1 MDGAN
6 FEEVRPS
13 IISAVIVLTIT
24 LNGTVIAVICR
35 YPQLRE
41 DRTTM
46 FILSLT
52 LSDLANG
59 CIVMP
64 ISAALCSRFTPT
76 VRDMSPFLPKL
87 HAMCSFWFVVTSLH
101 SLCWVTVYKMVAI
114 TRPFRCEQILSRTRC
129 YVVIIV
135 IWVVGAM
142 AGFGFAMLTRV
153 SYWNFDTCMHG
164 LPSTSQNLID
174 TDLLLMFILIF
185 GVCVPMILM
194 FGATATILHAITRAH
209 RQIAAQTHS
218 IGGTATEQNSSLTLR
233 SIRSGKNV
241 LIVFLAHMILIIPLT
256 VYTAGIVIGK
266 EKAMSPLFTFLAVWL
281 LNSNSFVNSLIY
293 LVLFQSVRSK
303 TIKMFAHWCRLLGF
317 GR

>member
-6 FEEVRPS
+6 FDDVRPS
-13 IISAVIVLTIT
+13 IISAVIVLNI
-24 LNGTVIAVICR
+24 LMNGIVIAVLFR

-59 CIVMP
+59 CTVMP
-64 ISAALCSRFTPT
+64 ISAAMCSRFTPA
-76 VRDMSPFLPKL
+76 VRDMTPFLPKL
-87 HAMCSFWFVVTSLH
+87 HAMCSVWFVVTSLH

-114 TRPFRCEQILSRTRC
+114 TRPFRCEQILSRKRC

-135 IWVVGAM
+135 LWVVGAM
-142 AGFGFAMLTRV
+142 AGFARSTRV

-164 LPSTSQNLID
+164 LPSTSQNLTD
-174 TDLLLMFILIF
+174 TELLLMFILIF

-194 FGATATILHAITRAH
+194 FVATATILHAITRVH
-209 RQIAAQTHS
+209 RHIAAQTHS
-218 IGGTATEQNSSLTLR
+218 IGGAATEQNSSLTSR

-241 LIVFLAHMILIIPLT
+241 LVVFLAHMILIIPLT
-256 VYTAGIVIGK
+256 VYTTVFVMGNAEVMPSLLK
-266 EKAMSPLFTFLAVWL
+266 FLAVWL
-281 LNSNSFVNSLIY
+281 LMSNSFVNSFLY
-293 LVLFQSVRSK
+293 LVVFQSVRSK
-303 TIKMFAHWCRLLGF
+303 TIKMLTQWCRLLGF

>member
-6 FEEVRPS
+6 FDEVRPS
-13 IISAVIVLTIT
+13 ITSAVVVLNIT
-24 LNGTVIAVICR
+24 LNVTVIAVICR

-41 DRTTM
+41 DHTTL

-59 CIVMP
+59 CTVMP

-76 VRDMSPFLPKL
+76 VRDMPPFLPKL
-87 HAMCSFWFVVTSLH
+87 HGMCSVWFVVTSLH

-114 TRPFRCEQILSRTRC
+114 TRPFRCEQILSRKRC

-142 AGFGFAMLTRV
+142 AGFRTSTRV
-153 SYWNFDTCMHG
+153 SYWNFDTCMYAM
-164 LPSTSQNLID
+164 PSTSQNL
-174 TDLLLMFILIF
+174 TDGGLLLMFIIIF

-266 EKAMSPLFTFLAVWL
+266 EKAMPPLFTFLAVWL

-293 LVLFQSVRSK
+293 LVVFQSVRSK

>member
-35 YPQLRE
+35 YPRLRE

-164 LPSTSQNLID
+164 LPSTSHNLID

-233 SIRSGKNV
+233 SIPSGKNV

-266 EKAMSPLFTFLAVWL
+266 EKAMPPLFTFLAVWL
-281 LNSNSFVNSLIY
+281 LLAI
-293 LVLFQSVRSK
+293 
-303 TIKMFAHWCRLLGF
+303 LLSIA
-317 GR
+317 